1 MSGSILDELYVKI
14 GAKLDVRGFKAVEGK
29 LLAMAKRV
37 EHQINKAMAPDMSKY
52 KTAQAEQF
60 KQQLA
65 ASKLTLAT
73 QKQGIMASKVQTDNA
88 LKRTKAEAIARDQ
101 ARKDRAEQVKTQA
114 AKLRMDGQSLSN
126 ERKRL
131 ALQAAQARL
140 QAQQERRQ
148 RALGRAKTNTGF
160 FAGGVRK
167 RRKGSY
173 GVGGM
178 LGRMTK
184 QGSASMLSGARGMV
198 TGQGG
203 RMAGAR
209 SFGRGALQAGVGGAG
224 SVAGAGAG
232 VALTGL
238 ASAATMAAQALIA
251 VAGASLAYLATAQQ
265 AQDRQAMREAQFRAA
280 ATNTKQTDP
289 TDTAKAMETRFQAMA
304 DDLGLNTQDVGKD
317 YSRAVS
323 GLAPQMGLNDSQK
336 FLENLLAFGK
346 SQGASNEEVQRGLT
360 AIGQMAGKGQMMS
373 EELKGQL
380 AEAFGPQTM
389 NLMADA
395 WAKTNNSG
403 KTGQEAIAQLMKDM
417 EKGLVKGSKM
427 IGTLEQ
433 FGTNALA
440 KAQEGGALDTA
451 RNTQESQRNRL
462 SNQWERTSAEAFRST
477 GGQGIGGAM
486 AGLTDFLKAAQPQF
500 NALAQTGQKV
510 ADALGQ
516 SIRLAGELIDKF
528 NSFGHWGLMGTT
540 DVAAVNQFIA
550 SFKDNLT
557 AISEIGT
564 EVGEVFKE
572 IFGEDGSGL
581 IEVLRVVQDVMGGIL
596 SVVELIVRTIGVAIR
611 AYKAWRNDDDTFD
624 LGAEMQTAYDKSIGE
639 QQRRAEARQQQRD
652 EDDKMA
658 SRIGANRLPGESP
671 AATAQRLQ
679 ENDKLEKLAADKSAL
694 SGQSMLAP
702 TPSVITQV
710 SQMKDIP
717 APSIQPDNATPI
729 LNQMLKQLQ
738 ERQATP
744 PAPVVSPNVNV
755 EIKVEAGVDVS
766 SMNEVMMRDMA
777 RKVWSEETHKAFSNQ
792 SSPYGG

>member
-14 GAKLDVRGFKAVEGK
+14 GAKLDVKGFKSVEGK

-37 EHQINKAMAPDMSKY
+37 ERQMNKAMAPDMSKY
-52 KTAQAEQF
+52 KAAQAEQF

-65 ASKLTLAT
+65 ARKLVLVT
-73 QKQGIMASKVQTDNA
+73 QKQGIVASKVQTDNA
-88 LKRTKAEAIARDQ
+88 LKRIKAEAIARDQ
-101 ARKDRAEQVKTQA
+101 ARKDRAEQLKAQA
-114 AKLRMDGQSLSN
+114 AKLRMDGQSLGN
-126 ERKRL
+126 ERKRV

-140 QAQQERRQ
+140 QAQQERRE
-148 RALGRAKTNTGF
+148 RALNRAKTNTGF
-160 FAGGVRK
+160 FAGGVTK
-167 RRKGSY
+167 RRRGSY

-184 QGSASMLSGARGMV
+184 QGSSAMLGGALGMV
-198 TGQGG
+198 TGHAGG
-203 RMAGAR
+203 RLAAV
-209 SFGRGALQAGVGGAG
+209 SQFGRGALQAGVGGAG

-232 VALTGL
+232 MALTGL

-265 AQDRQAMREAQFRAA
+265 SQDRQAMREAQFRAA
-280 ATNTKQTDP
+280 ATNTKNDP
-289 TDTAKAMETRFQAMA
+289 ALAKAAEARMQKTF
-304 DDLGLNTQDVGKD
+304 DDLGLSVVDSGAD
-317 YSRAVS
+317 YSKAVS
-323 GLAPQMGLNDSQK
+323 GMAPKMGFNDSQT
-336 FLENLLAFGK
+336 FMSDLLAYGK
-346 SQGASNEEVQRGLT
+346 SQGADNE
-360 AIGQMAGKGQMMS
+360 AIKGGVRAITQMMGKGSMMS
-373 EELKGQL
+373 EELRGQL
-380 AEAFGPQTM
+380 AEHFGAQTVDM
-389 NLMADA
+389 MAEA
-395 WAKTNNSG
+395 YAKATKSG
-403 KTGQEAIAQLMKDM
+403 LTGQKAMDALNKAMQD
-417 EKGLVKGSKM
+417 GNVKGSAL

-433 FGTNALA
+433 FGSIARA
-440 KAQEGGALDTA
+440 KANEGGALDTA

-486 AGLTDFLKAAQPQF
+486 AGLTDFLQAAQPQF
-500 NALAQTGQKV
+500 NALAQTGQKF

-516 SIRLAGELIDKF
+516 AVRAAGELIDKF
-528 NSFGHWGLMGTT
+528 NSFGHWDLMGTT
-540 DVAAVNQFIA
+540 DVGAVNEFIA

-581 IEVLRVVQDVMGGIL
+581 IEVLRIIQDVMGGIL

-611 AYKAWRNDDDTFD
+611 AYKAWRNNDDTFD

-639 QQRRAEARQQQRD
+639 QQRRADARQQQRD
-652 EDDKMA
+652 QDDKMA

-694 SGQSMLAP
+694 AGQSMLAP
-702 TPSVITQV
+702 TPSVLNQV

-717 APSIQPDNATPI
+717 APSIRPDTATPI

-738 ERQATP
+738 EKQTPP
-744 PAPVVSPNVNV
+744 PAPVVSPTVNV

-766 SMNEVMMRDMA
+766 SMNEGMMRDMA
-777 RKVWSEETHKAFSNQ
+777 RKVFSEETHSAFSNQ